1 VFALVISTPVSLV
14 LPSSRRVLSTTLTA
28 GAPSAGVASGPA
40 ADDVDDA
47 DTVESVLES
56 VLVGEAVMVESVAVE
71 VALAVGVAEALTLS
85 VVELASDVAVAE
97 AELSVADAETE
108 SVAVEDAETES
119 VAVDV
124 GTAPSDARVV
134 VAEMETR
141 VLTEEEAEA
150 ELSGLL
156 ALKARASSGVS
167 RTVIFSTT
175 VVVSLMLVAGSRFS
189 WRSYRARR
197 G

>member
-1 VFALVISTPVSLV
+1 V
-14 LPSSRRVLSTTLTA
+14 
-28 GAPSAGVASGPA
+28 GSAPA

-47 DTVESVLES
+47 DTVESVLEA

-71 VALAVGVAEALTLS
+71 VELAVDVADALTLS
-85 VVELASDVAVAE
+85 VVELASDVVVAE
-97 AELSVADAETE
+97 AEL
-108 SVAVEDAETES
+108 AVEDAETES

-124 GTAPSDARVV
+124 GTEPSDARVV

-150 ELSGLL
+150 ELPGLL

-189 WRSYRARR
+189 
-197 G
+197 

>member
-1 VFALVISTPVSLV
+1 L
-14 LPSSRRVLSTTLTA
+14 
-28 GAPSAGVASGPA
+28 A

-47 DTVESVLES
+47 DAVESPLEA
-56 VLVGEAVMVESVAVE
+56 VLVGEAVMDESVALEVE
-71 VALAVGVAEALTLS
+71 LALGVAVALTLS
-85 VVELASDVAVAE
+85 VVELADDVAVAE
-97 AELSVADAETE
+97 AEL
-108 SVAVEDAETES
+108 AVEDAETES
-119 VAVDV
+119 VAKDV
-124 GTAPSDARVV
+124 AVAVAVADESDARVV

-141 VLTEEEAEA
+141 VLTLEEAEA
-150 ELSGLL
+150 ELPGLL
-156 ALKARASSGVS
+156 ALKAIASSGVS